1 MTGMSP
7 APAAFLSAVV
17 DHSRAL
23 VYTAIEVTLPLA
35 SAGMGSHTPFL
46 EEQKP

>member
-1 MTGMSP
+1 MTEMSTV
-7 APAAFLSAVV
+7 PAAFLSAAV

-35 SAGMGSHTPFL
+35 CAGMGSHTPFL
-46 EEQKP
+46 EEQKR